1 MIKHIV
7 MWKLKETSE
16 GCTKEENAKKIKS
29 LLENLKDKISE
40 IKYLEVGINVNSSES
55 AFDAVLISEF
65 ETLEDLNSY
74 QVNPEHKK
82 VSAFVKS
89 VRLDRK
95 VVDYIF

>member
-1 MIKHIV
+1 MVKHIV
-7 MWKLKETSE
+7 MWKLKDNAE
-16 GCTKEENAKKIKS
+16 GCTKIDNAEKIKG
-29 LLENLKDKISE
+29 LLENLKGKISE
-40 IKYLEVGINVNSSES
+40 IKSLEVGINVNTSES
-55 AFDAVLISEF
+55 AFDAVLVSEF